1 MQEEGKAARR
11 LDRQALDAALA
22 DAHAQTWAVLA
33 DLTPAQWSVPYD
45 PGINPPLWE
54 YGHVAWFTEWWV
66 LREAAW
72 TADDRILTKRPS
84 LLADADRWFDSGRV
98 PHATR
103 WTLDLPTLPVIRDYG
118 ATVLACVRE
127 KLAAT
132 AEDDA
137 ALYPFRLALFHEDMH
152 GEALTY
158 MRQTLDYAAHQPA
171 RLGSLPPAEEVAVP
185 GGAVACGSRP
195 DTGFVF
201 DNEKWQHEVVLAP
214 FRIDRHP
221 VRNAA
226 FAAFVEADG
235 YRNADLWSE
244 AGRAWLAGSGATR
257 PLRWRRDADGGWRHR
272 WFGAWQA
279 LDADAPVCHV
289 NAYEAEAWCRWAG
302 RRLPTE
308 AEWECAATR
317 GLIDWGRDV
326 WEWTADAF
334 LPYAGFVADRY
345 RDYSAPWF
353 ATHRSVRGGSFAT
366 RSRMR
371 HPRYRNFYL
380 PHRRDLF
387 AGFRSCA
394 L

>member
-1 MQEEGKAARR
+1 MEEEGKAARR
-11 LDRQALDAALA
+11 LDRRALDAALA
-22 DAHAQTWAVLA
+22 NAYEETWAVLA
-33 DLTPAQWSVPYD
+33 DLTPAQWTVPYD

-54 YGHVAWFTEWWV
+54 VGHVAWFTEWWV

-72 TADDRILTKRPS
+72 AADDRILTKRPS

-103 WTLDLPTLPVIRDYG
+103 WTLDLPALPAIRDYS

-132 AEDDA
+132 PEDDA

-158 MRQTLDYAAHQPA
+158 MRQTLHYAAHRPA
-171 RLGSLPPAEEVAVP
+171 TLGALAPAEEVAVP
-185 GGAVACGSRP
+185 GGPTACGSPP
-195 DTGFVF
+195 DAGFVF
-201 DNEKWQHEVVLAP
+201 DNEKWRHEVVLAP

-221 VRNAA
+221 VRNAD
-226 FAAFVEADG
+226 FLRFVEAGG
-235 YRNADLWSE
+235 YGDPGLWSE
-244 AGRAWLAGSGATR
+244 AGRAWLAESGARR
-257 PLRWRRDADGGWRHR
+257 PLRWRREADGRWSHC
-272 WFGAWQA
+272 WFGAWQN

-289 NAYEAEAWCRWAG
+289 NAHEAEAWCRWTG

-308 AEWECAATR
+308 AEWECAAAR

-326 WEWTADAF
+326 WEWTADPF

-366 RSRMR
+366 RPRMR

-387 AGFRSCA
+387 IGFRSCA
-394 L
+394 V